1 MVRNTK
7 KLLLGMFV
15 IFLVAG
21 VAGYALAQKH
31 VTMVGTVGEDST
43 IVDDSGQSYQVAE
56 DEKADEIAQYVGR
69 KVEVKGVIEENA
81 DGSKMITIES
91 YKLIE

>member
-7 KLLLGMFV
+7 KLFLGMFV
-15 IFLVAG
+15 ICLVAG
-21 VAGYALAQKH
+21 VTAYALAQQQ

-56 DEKADEIAQYVGR
+56 NEKADEIAEHVGK

>member
-1 MVRNTK
+1 MVRRTR
-7 KLLLGMFV
+7 KLLLAMFV
-15 IFLVAG
+15 ILLVAG
-21 VAGYALAQKH
+21 ASGYALAQKQI
-31 VTMVGTVGEDST
+31 TMIATVGEDST

-56 DEKADEIAQYVGR
+56 NEMADEIAEQVGK

-91 YKLIE
+91 YKVIE

>member
-1 MVRNTK
+1 MVRTAK
-7 KLLLGMFV
+7 KLLLTVFV
-15 IFLVAG
+15 ILLVAG
-21 VAGYALAQKH
+21 VTGYALTQKQ

-56 DEKADEIAQYVGR
+56 NEKADEIAEQVGK

-91 YKLIE
+91 YKVIE

>member
-1 MVRNTK
+1 MVRNTR
-7 KLLLGMFV
+7 KLFWGVLV
-15 IFLVAG
+15 IFLIVG
-21 VAGYALAQKH
+21 VSGYTLAQKQ
-31 VTMVGTVGEDST
+31 VTMVGMVGEDST
-43 IVDDSGQSYQVAE
+43 IVDDAGQSYQVAE
-56 DEKADEIAQYVGR
+56 NEKADEIAEHVGK